1 MGAVAGYLIG
11 RGSAESAAATVTT
24 TASEGHSGAG
34 LPAYEFGDL
43 PAMLAH
49 FKEEGLPVPT
59 FQDDQ
64 MADLVAYLHSA
75 RARPVRKRAGGSS
88 SDLRKFF
95 AGASRGPARIG
106 SKGGQMNARIP
117 LLGLLAIQILI
128 GYEWFISGLTKVVRG
143 GFPSG
148 LADELTEKS
157 EGGASWYASFLDSVV
172 IPNASTFGVLIIL
185 GELAVGAA
193 LVVAASLW
201 AFRWEALGSRGR
213 GVVLAATVASALG
226 GVVMNVAFHL
236 ANGSAHPWLIP
247 GDGFDE
253 GVDLDSLMPV
263 IQLVLAAVSAGT
275 WLALRRERTALRF
288 ATRRGAS
295 GAMSQGG

>member
-1 MGAVAGYLIG
+1 
-11 RGSAESAAATVTT
+11 
-24 TASEGHSGAG
+24 
-34 LPAYEFGDL
+34 
-43 PAMLAH
+43 
-49 FKEEGLPVPT
+49 
-59 FQDDQ
+59 
-64 MADLVAYLHSA
+64 
-75 RARPVRKRAGGSS
+75 
-88 SDLRKFF
+88 
-95 AGASRGPARIG
+95 
-106 SKGGQMNARIP
+106 MNARIP

-157 EGGASWYASFLDSVV
+157 EGAASWYASFLDSVV